1 MAISGNR
8 ALLTSDNIT

>member
-1 MAISGNR
+1 MAINGNR